1 GASGTRKMAATT
13 LPWSWESKRLKNSQD
28 VSDPLKWY
36 SVSERLEN
44 TPHQVHKQT
53 PLLLPRHYGVVAV
66 MEEEERRG
74 SLDVCF
80 GEHHT
85 TLLDEFERLT
95 FEIQLNR
102 AILRRSYSEPI
113 AARTTQP
120 SRPQPAQHPPKCAE
134 PWRQRRLFRALRRLF
149 KPAIC
154 GRRTKGGQGV

>member
-1 GASGTRKMAATT
+1 MK
-13 LPWSWESKRLKNSQD
+13 E
-28 VSDPLKWY
+28 
-36 SVSERLEN
+36 EE
-44 TPHQVHKQT
+44 
-53 PLLLPRHYGVVAV
+53 
-66 MEEEERRG
+66 EEEERRG

-113 AARTTQP
+113 AARTTHP
-120 SRPQPAQHPPKCAE
+120 ARPHPAQHPPKCAK
-134 PWRQRRLFRALRRLF
+134 PWRPRRLFRALRRLF

-154 GRRTKGGQGV
+154 GRRTKGAQ